1 MENNKSNINI
11 NTPEKITLKIEYP
24 TSVSNILDFVKD
36 IFSGKLEV
44 VSKSL
49 SGLVFF
55 LIFDFTLGKI
65 LSMFFKNID
74 TLLLTKSI
82 LSFYRDNLKD
92 LGININ
98 FFLFIIYLLL
108 WSWGKFILFLS
119 KFWILDS
126 IKGNYDDFINSKNEI
141 PIKLKDLREKVLE
154 QLKKKYDKDFL
165 NKIVNT
171 DYMLYL
177 LLGKDRKIFTKAVGS
192 RSKLAEETAFYLVNL
207 SFIFF
212 FTVLAYILFIDNSPL
227 LKYGITSTK
236 FKIGLTISW
245 FLLSFIIFKLLLRK
259 LIVKKIA
266 SIYISRNLRLYI
278 NFLS

>member
-1 MENNKSNINI
+1 MENNNSKSNIKI
-11 NTPEKITLKIEYP
+11 PEKITLKIEYP

-82 LSFYRDNLKD
+82 LSFYRDNLKG

-98 FFLFIIYLLL
+98 FFLFIMYLLL

-126 IKGNYDDFINSKNEI
+126 IKGNYDDAINSEKEI

-154 QLKKKYDKDFL
+154 QLKKNYDKDFL
-165 NKIVNT
+165 EIVNT

-177 LLGKDRKIFTKAVGS
+177 FLGRNRNIFTKSIGS
-192 RSKLAEETAFYLVNL
+192 RNKLAEETAFYLVNL

-212 FTVLAYILFIDNSPL
+212 LIVLAYILFIDNSPL
-227 LKYGITSTK
+227 LKYGITSTQ
-236 FKIGLTISW
+236 FKIGLTILW
-245 FLLSFIIFKLLLRK
+245 FLLSFITFKFLLRK
-259 LIVKKIA
+259 LIVKKVA

-278 NFLS
+278 NFFN